1 MDKEK
6 LVREFESSTE
16 PMTKN
21 EGEGK
26 ENSDDTN
33 HNIGDSER
41 KSKDEI
47 VAEETPCEYQSM
59 NDNPTEA
66 NQDSV
71 QDDFQNESGGESC
84 PSPYQPNDE
93 DTKQQEDDT
102 SSTTQSPL
110 EEAVTG
116 IKMVG
121 LFDPEPSKDNQKKPM
136 LSVRA
141 ATRLWAEEQE
151 AKYQTRE
158 RTLKNLAMEHPV
170 GFEKYVNYLRIQK
183 RPAFQHHQELIHDLA
198 SFWEIDV
205 ELDED

>member
-1 MDKEK
+1 MNEK
-6 LVREFESSTE
+6 SV
-16 PMTKN
+16 
-21 EGEGK
+21 
-26 ENSDDTN
+26 
-33 HNIGDSER
+33 
-41 KSKDEI
+41 
-47 VAEETPCEYQSM
+47 V
-59 NDNPTEA
+59 A

-71 QDDFQNESGGESC
+71 QEGAGVESC
-84 PSPYQPNDE
+84 SSPFLSNDG
-93 DTKQQEDDT
+93 DTKQQKDDT
-102 SSTTQSPL
+102 SSTTKSPL

-141 ATRLWAEEQE
+141 ATRLWAEELE

-158 RTLKNLAMEHPV
+158 RTLKNLAMENPV